1 MLCLRRDVFEG
12 IPTEGQTFP
21 ARDENKSTLYLLI
34 SLCPI
39 LGCRLSPYHIAL
51 DGACAVGAKAV
62 YGRHEFQGVHVFVAF
77 VVEGRSPRGGEFGHC
92 LGRRCEDGRC
102 RPCAILFYFV
112 ICSIIPK
119 TMAASNPKI
128 SFRFRIGG
136 WGGRGGGVFNTICVY
151 YIWLF
156 ITLTGAVFGVR

>member
-1 MLCLRRDVFEG
+1 MYSKEFLPKARR
-12 IPTEGQTFP
+12 FP
-21 ARDENKSTLYLLI
+21 PETQINS
-34 SLCPI
+34 
-39 LGCRLSPYHIAL
+39 LSPHLSLSYPRVPFVTLYHIAL